1 MWPPRRSRDAAGR
14 EGPLPRRAPPEAG
27 PYGEAGPSGRRP
39 GVNPSPPQRPS
50 PPASLPRFF
59 PSRPLPTRRNSP
71 PRRAHMDTFAFT
83 WTWAWAWTW
92 TWAWAW
98 TWAWTWAWAWAWA
111 RWAPPVPALRA
122 CTSYIC
128 TRASQGAGGRL
139 QCALRRGQPARLPA
153 RGHGRLQPR
162 QVLRAA
168 PRPHHGPR
176 QQPGRRRR
184 AAGSTLQRPP
194 LWRAPCRMHAMH
206 SPCRAGWRGR
216 PSCPYA
222 ALWCPYA
229 AARRPPRDH
238 CTLSCPSPCPLQ
250 EISRA
255 YGPDA
260 CKLLP
265 INSRGA
271 GAPPLPDLWTGARPP
286 EFNPTADA
294 PPPPNEQLGALLS
307 DADMEQARTPTPTPT
322 RPRPQPRPWP

>member
-1 MWPPRRSRDAAGR
+1 
-14 EGPLPRRAPPEAG
+14 
-27 PYGEAGPSGRRP
+27 
-39 GVNPSPPQRPS
+39 
-50 PPASLPRFF
+50 
-59 PSRPLPTRRNSP
+59 
-71 PRRAHMDTFAFT
+71 MDTFAFT
-83 WTWAWAWTW
+83 FAWTHSF
-92 TWAWAW
+92 AW
-98 TWAWTWAWAWAWA
+98 TWTWAWAWAWA
-111 RWAPPVPALRA
+111 RWAPPAPALRA

-139 QCALRRGQPARLPA
+139 QCALRRGQPARLPP

-184 AAGSTLQRPP
+184 AAGSALQRPP
-194 LWRAPCRMHAMH
+194 LWRAPRRMHAMH
-206 SPCRAGWRGR
+206 TPCRAGWRGR

-286 EFNPTADA
+286 EFSPTADA
-294 PPPPNEQLGALLS
+294 PPPPAEELGALLS
-307 DADMEQARTPTPTPT
+307 DADMEQARTPTPAPTPAPAPTPT
-322 RPRPQPRPWP
+322 PTPGRHGAGAQVGGGASRQARARPPAATRRADQCDGQGQPPGCQEHGAFRPWRARREGAYILHAWRLVRAWCACMVHAWLCA